1 MQLNASTY
9 ETIFLLYIDNE
20 LSPKERL
27 EVELWIAEHPT
38 YALRMEELKATKL
51 VPETMQ
57 FGLKA
62 NLKKTAA
69 GISKEVLEED
79 MIEDLDTI
87 WKNEYT
93 NLLKQDMQAIPGLSK
108 QFKNSLKKET
118 SSKGGIVKA
127 LGFSQNKFTY
137 TAVAAMLMLFIGYK
151 QLAKTTTKNSIAS
164 NSPVNNTINEN
175 AIVNNLN
182 IKDAGKSFE
191 ANAAESKTSTAI
203 NVISS
208 SSKQRDLFIQKSNE
222 PVLVNT
228 TKLDPSIVSALNETI
243 VNTETSVITS
253 ISNST
258 SLSLDKSLNEQ
269 PIHTINTTDTEESI
283 VKEANPTNSYEVIDT
298 EDPDRTILIANFEI
312 DGNRLRGLKRK
323 VTSLFKNN
331 KSDKKK

>member
-20 LSPKERL
+20 LSPKEKL

-87 WKNEYT
+87 WTNEYT

-127 LGFSQNKFTY
+127 FGFSQNKFTY

-151 QLAKTTTKNSIAS
+151 QLMTTPDLKTVAAVKTPSPQTLSKEILVQQFIPNQKTNDYSTKLNKKKLVVQDPTTNSIVNANEYTPEAVS
-164 NSPVNNTINEN
+164 N
-175 AIVNNLN
+175 
-182 IKDAGKSFE
+182 
-191 ANAAESKTSTAI
+191 
-203 NVISS
+203 
-208 SSKQRDLFIQKSNE
+208 
-222 PVLVNT
+222 VLVNQSVEKNEST
-228 TKLDPSIVSALNETI
+228 TFAPPIELNITTNNTGALSEKI
-243 VNTETSVITS
+243 VNSLS
-253 ISNST
+253 ST
-258 SLSLDKSLNEQ
+258 STNALDAE
-269 PIHTINTTDTEESI
+269 EESVPDTKI
-283 VKEANPTNSYEVIDT
+283 ATNYEVIDT

-331 KSDKKK
+331 KSEKNK

>member
-20 LSPKERL
+20 LSQKERL

-62 NLKKTAA
+62 NLKKTAD
-69 GISKEVLEED
+69 GLSKEVLEED

-87 WKNEYT
+87 WTNEYT

-127 LGFSQNKFTY
+127 FGFSQNKFTY
-137 TAVAAMLMLFIGYK
+137 TAMAAMLMLFIGYK
-151 QLAKTTTKNSIAS
+151 QLTTTPDLKTVAAVKTPSAQTLSKEILVQQFIPNQKTNDYSTKLNKKKSVVQDPTTNSIVNANEYTPEAVS
-164 NSPVNNTINEN
+164 N
-175 AIVNNLN
+175 
-182 IKDAGKSFE
+182 
-191 ANAAESKTSTAI
+191 
-203 NVISS
+203 
-208 SSKQRDLFIQKSNE
+208 
-222 PVLVNT
+222 VLVNQSVEKNEST
-228 TKLDPSIVSALNETI
+228 TFAPPIELNITTNNTGALSEKI
-243 VNTETSVITS
+243 VN
-253 ISNST
+253 
-258 SLSLDKSLNEQ
+258 SLSSTPTNALDAE
-269 PIHTINTTDTEESI
+269 EESVPDTKI
-283 VKEANPTNSYEVIDT
+283 ATNYEVIDT

-331 KSDKKK
+331 KSEKNK

>member
-1 MQLNASTY
+1 MQINASTY

-20 LSPKERL
+20 LSPKEKL

-62 NLKKTAA
+62 NLKKTDA

-127 LGFSQNKFTY
+127 FGFSQNKFTY
-137 TAVAAMLMLFIGYK
+137 TAMAAMLMLFIGYK
-151 QLAKTTTKNSIAS
+151 QLTTTPDLKTVAAVKTPSAQTLSKEILVQQFIPNQKTNDYSTKLNKKKLVVQDPTTNSIVNANEYTPEAVS
-164 NSPVNNTINEN
+164 N
-175 AIVNNLN
+175 
-182 IKDAGKSFE
+182 
-191 ANAAESKTSTAI
+191 
-203 NVISS
+203 
-208 SSKQRDLFIQKSNE
+208 
-222 PVLVNT
+222 VLVNQSVEKNEST
-228 TKLDPSIVSALNETI
+228 TFAPPIELNITTNNTGALSEKI
-243 VNTETSVITS
+243 VNSLS
-253 ISNST
+253 ST
-258 SLSLDKSLNEQ
+258 STNALDAE
-269 PIHTINTTDTEESI
+269 EESVPDTKI
-283 VKEANPTNSYEVIDT
+283 ATNYEVIDT

-331 KSDKKK
+331 KSEKNK

>member
-20 LSPKERL
+20 LSPKEKL

-87 WKNEYT
+87 WTNEYT

-127 LGFSQNKFTY
+127 FGFSQNKFTY
-137 TAVAAMLMLFIGYK
+137 TAMAAMLMLFIGYK
-151 QLAKTTTKNSIAS
+151 QLTTTPDLKTVAAVKTPSAQTLSKEILVQQFIPNQKTNDYSTKLNKKKLVVQDPTTNSIVNANEYTPEAVS
-164 NSPVNNTINEN
+164 N
-175 AIVNNLN
+175 
-182 IKDAGKSFE
+182 
-191 ANAAESKTSTAI
+191 
-203 NVISS
+203 
-208 SSKQRDLFIQKSNE
+208 
-222 PVLVNT
+222 VLVNQSVEKNEST
-228 TKLDPSIVSALNETI
+228 TFAPPIELSITTNNTGALSEKI
-243 VNTETSVITS
+243 VNSLS
-253 ISNST
+253 ST
-258 SLSLDKSLNEQ
+258 STNALDAE
-269 PIHTINTTDTEESI
+269 EESVPDTKI
-283 VKEANPTNSYEVIDT
+283 ATNYEVIDT

-331 KSDKKK
+331 KSEKNK

>member
-20 LSPKERL
+20 LSPKEKL

-87 WKNEYT
+87 WTNEYT

-127 LGFSQNKFTY
+127 FGFSQNKFTY
-137 TAVAAMLMLFIGYK
+137 TAMAAMLMLFIGYK
-151 QLAKTTTKNSIAS
+151 QLTTTPDLKTVAAVKTPSAQTLSKEILVQQFIPNQKTNDYSTKLNKKKLVVQDPTTNSIVNANEYTPEAVS
-164 NSPVNNTINEN
+164 N
-175 AIVNNLN
+175 
-182 IKDAGKSFE
+182 
-191 ANAAESKTSTAI
+191 
-203 NVISS
+203 
-208 SSKQRDLFIQKSNE
+208 
-222 PVLVNT
+222 VLVNQSVEKNEST
-228 TKLDPSIVSALNETI
+228 TFAPPIELNITTNNTGALSEKI
-243 VNTETSVITS
+243 VNSLS
-253 ISNST
+253 ST
-258 SLSLDKSLNEQ
+258 STNALDAE
-269 PIHTINTTDTEESI
+269 EESVPDTKI
-283 VKEANPTNSYEVIDT
+283 ATNYEVIDT

-331 KSDKKK
+331 KSEKNK

>member
-20 LSPKERL
+20 LSPNERL

-79 MIEDLDTI
+79 MIEDLNTI
-87 WKNEYT
+87 WTNEYT

-118 SSKGGIVKA
+118 SSKGGIIKA
-127 LGFSQNKFTY
+127 FGFSQNKFTY

-151 QLAKTTTKNSIAS
+151 QLTTTPDLKTVAAVKTPSAQTLSKEILVQQFIPNQKTNDYSTKLNKKKSFVQDPTTNSIVNANEYTPEAVS
-164 NSPVNNTINEN
+164 N
-175 AIVNNLN
+175 
-182 IKDAGKSFE
+182 
-191 ANAAESKTSTAI
+191 
-203 NVISS
+203 
-208 SSKQRDLFIQKSNE
+208 
-222 PVLVNT
+222 VLVNQSVEKNEST
-228 TKLDPSIVSALNETI
+228 TFAPPIELNITTNNTGALSEKI
-243 VNTETSVITS
+243 VNSLS
-253 ISNST
+253 ST
-258 SLSLDKSLNEQ
+258 STNALDAE
-269 PIHTINTTDTEESI
+269 EESVPDTKI
-283 VKEANPTNSYEVIDT
+283 ATNYEVIDT

-331 KSDKKK
+331 KSEKNK

>member
-20 LSPKERL
+20 LSPNERL

-79 MIEDLDTI
+79 MIEDLNTI
-87 WKNEYT
+87 WTNEYT
-93 NLLKQDMQAIPGLSK
+93 NLLKQDMQAIHGLSK

-137 TAVAAMLMLFIGYK
+137 TSVAAMLMLFIGYK
-151 QLAKTTTKNSIAS
+151 QLTTTPDLKTVAAVKTPSAQTLSKEILVQQFIPNQKTNDYSTKLNKKKSFVQDPTTNSIVNANEYTPEAVS
-164 NSPVNNTINEN
+164 N
-175 AIVNNLN
+175 
-182 IKDAGKSFE
+182 
-191 ANAAESKTSTAI
+191 
-203 NVISS
+203 
-208 SSKQRDLFIQKSNE
+208 
-222 PVLVNT
+222 VLVNQSVEKNEST
-228 TKLDPSIVSALNETI
+228 TFAPPIELNITTNNTGALSEKI
-243 VNTETSVITS
+243 VNSLS
-253 ISNST
+253 ST
-258 SLSLDKSLNEQ
+258 STNALDAE
-269 PIHTINTTDTEESI
+269 EESVPDTKI
-283 VKEANPTNSYEVIDT
+283 ATNYEVIDT

-331 KSDKKK
+331 KSEKNK

>member
-20 LSPKERL
+20 LSPNERL

-137 TAVAAMLMLFIGYK
+137 TSVAAMLMLFIGYK
-151 QLAKTTTKNSIAS
+151 QLTTTPDLKTVAAVKTPSAQTLSKEILVQQFIPNQKTNDYSTKLNKKKSFVQDPTTNSIVNANEYTPEAVS
-164 NSPVNNTINEN
+164 N
-175 AIVNNLN
+175 
-182 IKDAGKSFE
+182 
-191 ANAAESKTSTAI
+191 
-203 NVISS
+203 
-208 SSKQRDLFIQKSNE
+208 
-222 PVLVNT
+222 VLVNQSVEKNESTIFAPPIELNIT
-228 TKLDPSIVSALNETI
+228 TNNTGALSEKI
-243 VNTETSVITS
+243 VNSLS
-253 ISNST
+253 ST
-258 SLSLDKSLNEQ
+258 STNALDAE
-269 PIHTINTTDTEESI
+269 EESVPDTKI
-283 VKEANPTNSYEVIDT
+283 ATNYEVIDT

-331 KSDKKK
+331 KSEKNK

>member
-20 LSPKERL
+20 LSPNERL

-79 MIEDLDTI
+79 MIEDLNTI
-87 WKNEYT
+87 WTNEYT

-137 TAVAAMLMLFIGYK
+137 TSVAAMLMLFIGYK
-151 QLAKTTTKNSIAS
+151 QLTTTPDLKTVAAVKTPSAQTLSKEILVQQFIPNQKTNDYSTKLNKKKSFVQDPTTNSIVNANEYTPEAVS
-164 NSPVNNTINEN
+164 N
-175 AIVNNLN
+175 
-182 IKDAGKSFE
+182 
-191 ANAAESKTSTAI
+191 
-203 NVISS
+203 
-208 SSKQRDLFIQKSNE
+208 
-222 PVLVNT
+222 VLVNQSVEKNESTIFAPPIELNIT
-228 TKLDPSIVSALNETI
+228 TNNTGALSEKI
-243 VNTETSVITS
+243 VNSLS
-253 ISNST
+253 ST
-258 SLSLDKSLNEQ
+258 STNALDAE
-269 PIHTINTTDTEESI
+269 EESVPDTKI
-283 VKEANPTNSYEVIDT
+283 ATNYEVIDT

-331 KSDKKK
+331 KSEKNK

>member
-38 YALRMEELKATKL
+38 YALRMEELKATIL
-51 VPETMQ
+51 VPETIQ

-62 NLKKTAA
+62 NLKKTAV

-87 WKNEYT
+87 WTNEYT

-118 SSKGGIVKA
+118 SSKGGIIKA
-127 LGFSQNKFTY
+127 FGFSQNKFTY

-151 QLAKTTTKNSIAS
+151 QLTTTPDLKTVAAVKTPSAQTLSKEILVQQFIPNQKTNDYSTKLNKKKLVVQDPTTNSIVNANEYTPEAVS
-164 NSPVNNTINEN
+164 N
-175 AIVNNLN
+175 
-182 IKDAGKSFE
+182 
-191 ANAAESKTSTAI
+191 
-203 NVISS
+203 
-208 SSKQRDLFIQKSNE
+208 
-222 PVLVNT
+222 VLVNQSVEKNEST
-228 TKLDPSIVSALNETI
+228 TFAPPIELNITTNNTGALSEKI
-243 VNTETSVITS
+243 VNSLS
-253 ISNST
+253 ST
-258 SLSLDKSLNEQ
+258 STNALDAE
-269 PIHTINTTDTEESI
+269 EESVPDTKI
-283 VKEANPTNSYEVIDT
+283 TTNYEVIDT

-331 KSDKKK
+331 KSEKNK

>member
-38 YALRMEELKATKL
+38 YALRMEELKATIL
-51 VPETMQ
+51 VPETIQ

-62 NLKKTAA
+62 NLKKTAV

-87 WKNEYT
+87 WTNEYT

-118 SSKGGIVKA
+118 SSKGGIIKA
-127 LGFSQNKFTY
+127 FGFSQNKFTY

-151 QLAKTTTKNSIAS
+151 QLTTTPDLKTVAAVKTPSAQTLSKEILVQQFIPNQKTNDYSTKLNKKKLVVQDPTTNSIVNANEYTPEAVS
-164 NSPVNNTINEN
+164 N
-175 AIVNNLN
+175 
-182 IKDAGKSFE
+182 
-191 ANAAESKTSTAI
+191 
-203 NVISS
+203 
-208 SSKQRDLFIQKSNE
+208 
-222 PVLVNT
+222 VLVNQSVEKNEST
-228 TKLDPSIVSALNETI
+228 TFAPPIELNITTNNTGALSEKI
-243 VNTETSVITS
+243 VN
-253 ISNST
+253 
-258 SLSLDKSLNEQ
+258 SLSSTPTNALDAE
-269 PIHTINTTDTEESI
+269 EESVPDTKI
-283 VKEANPTNSYEVIDT
+283 TTNYEVIDT

-331 KSDKKK
+331 KSEKNK

>member
-20 LSPKERL
+20 LSQKERL

-79 MIEDLDTI
+79 MIEDLNTI
-87 WKNEYT
+87 WTNEYT

-151 QLAKTTTKNSIAS
+151 QLTTTPDLKTVAAVKTPSPQTLSKEILVQQFIPNQKTNDYSTKLNKKKSVVQDPTTNSIVNANEYTPEAVS
-164 NSPVNNTINEN
+164 N
-175 AIVNNLN
+175 
-182 IKDAGKSFE
+182 
-191 ANAAESKTSTAI
+191 
-203 NVISS
+203 
-208 SSKQRDLFIQKSNE
+208 
-222 PVLVNT
+222 VLVNQSVEKNEST
-228 TKLDPSIVSALNETI
+228 TFAPPIELNITTNNTGALSEKI
-243 VNTETSVITS
+243 VNSLS
-253 ISNST
+253 ST
-258 SLSLDKSLNEQ
+258 STNALDAE
-269 PIHTINTTDTEESI
+269 EESVPDTKI
-283 VKEANPTNSYEVIDT
+283 ATNYEVIDT

-331 KSDKKK
+331 KSEKNK

>member
-20 LSPKERL
+20 LSPNERL

-79 MIEDLDTI
+79 MIEDLNTI
-87 WKNEYT
+87 WTNEYT

-118 SSKGGIVKA
+118 SSKGGIIKA
-127 LGFSQNKFTY
+127 FGFSQNKFTY

-151 QLAKTTTKNSIAS
+151 QLTTTPDLKTVAAVKTPSAQTLSKEILVQQFIPNQKTNDYSTKLNKKKSFVQDPTTNSIVNANEYTPEAVS
-164 NSPVNNTINEN
+164 N
-175 AIVNNLN
+175 
-182 IKDAGKSFE
+182 
-191 ANAAESKTSTAI
+191 
-203 NVISS
+203 
-208 SSKQRDLFIQKSNE
+208 
-222 PVLVNT
+222 VLVNQSVEKNEST
-228 TKLDPSIVSALNETI
+228 TFAPPIELNITTNNTGALSEKI
-243 VNTETSVITS
+243 VNSLS
-253 ISNST
+253 ST
-258 SLSLDKSLNEQ
+258 STNASDAE
-269 PIHTINTTDTEESI
+269 EESVPDTKI
-283 VKEANPTNSYEVIDT
+283 ATNYEVIDT

-331 KSDKKK
+331 KSEKNK

>member
-1 MQLNASTY
+1 MQLNESTY

-20 LSPKERL
+20 LSQKERL

-87 WKNEYT
+87 WTNEYT

-118 SSKGGIVKA
+118 SSKGGIIKA
-127 LGFSQNKFTY
+127 FGFSQNKFTY

-151 QLAKTTTKNSIAS
+151 QLTTTPDLKTVAAVKTPSAQTLSKEILVQQFIPNQKTNDYSTKLNKKKLVVQDPTTNSIVNANEYTPEAVS
-164 NSPVNNTINEN
+164 N
-175 AIVNNLN
+175 
-182 IKDAGKSFE
+182 
-191 ANAAESKTSTAI
+191 
-203 NVISS
+203 
-208 SSKQRDLFIQKSNE
+208 
-222 PVLVNT
+222 VLVNQSVEKNEST
-228 TKLDPSIVSALNETI
+228 TFAPPIELNITTNNTGALSEKI
-243 VNTETSVITS
+243 VNSLS
-253 ISNST
+253 ST
-258 SLSLDKSLNEQ
+258 STNALDAE
-269 PIHTINTTDTEESI
+269 EESVPDTKI
-283 VKEANPTNSYEVIDT
+283 ATNYEVIDT

-331 KSDKKK
+331 KSEKNK

>member
-38 YALRMEELKATKL
+38 YALRMEELKATIL

-62 NLKKTAA
+62 NLKKTAV

-87 WKNEYT
+87 WTNEYT

-118 SSKGGIVKA
+118 SSKGGIIKA
-127 LGFSQNKFTY
+127 FGFSQNKFTY

-151 QLAKTTTKNSIAS
+151 QLTTTPDLKTVAAVKTPSAQTLSKEILVQQFIPNQKTNDYSTKLNKKKLVVQDPTTNSIVNANEYTPEAVS
-164 NSPVNNTINEN
+164 N
-175 AIVNNLN
+175 
-182 IKDAGKSFE
+182 
-191 ANAAESKTSTAI
+191 
-203 NVISS
+203 
-208 SSKQRDLFIQKSNE
+208 
-222 PVLVNT
+222 VLVNQSVEKNEST
-228 TKLDPSIVSALNETI
+228 TFAPPIELNITTNNTGALSEKI
-243 VNTETSVITS
+243 VNSLS
-253 ISNST
+253 ST
-258 SLSLDKSLNEQ
+258 STNALDAE
-269 PIHTINTTDTEESI
+269 EESVPDTKI
-283 VKEANPTNSYEVIDT
+283 ATNYEVIDT

-331 KSDKKK
+331 KSEKNK

>member
-20 LSPKERL
+20 LSPKEKL

-62 NLKKTAA
+62 NLKKTAD
-69 GISKEVLEED
+69 GLSKEVLEED

-87 WKNEYT
+87 WTNEYT

-127 LGFSQNKFTY
+127 FGFSQNKFTY
-137 TAVAAMLMLFIGYK
+137 TAMAAMLMLFIGYK
-151 QLAKTTTKNSIAS
+151 QLTTTPDLKTVAAVKTPSAQTLSKEILVQQFIPNQKTNDYSTKLNKKKSVVQDPTTNSIVNANEYTPEAVS
-164 NSPVNNTINEN
+164 N
-175 AIVNNLN
+175 
-182 IKDAGKSFE
+182 
-191 ANAAESKTSTAI
+191 
-203 NVISS
+203 
-208 SSKQRDLFIQKSNE
+208 
-222 PVLVNT
+222 VLVNQSVEKNEST
-228 TKLDPSIVSALNETI
+228 TFAPPIELNITTNNTGALSEKI
-243 VNTETSVITS
+243 VNSLS
-253 ISNST
+253 ST
-258 SLSLDKSLNEQ
+258 STNALDAE
-269 PIHTINTTDTEESI
+269 EESVPDTKI
-283 VKEANPTNSYEVIDT
+283 ATNYEVIDT

-331 KSDKKK
+331 KSEKNK

>member
-9 ETIFLLYIDNE
+9 ETIFLSYIDNE

-27 EVELWIAEHPT
+27 EVELWIAEHPS
-38 YALRMEELKATKL
+38 YALRMEELKATIL
-51 VPETMQ
+51 VPETIQ
-57 FGLKA
+57 FGWKA
-62 NLKKTAA
+62 NLKKADA

-79 MIEDLDTI
+79 MIEDLETI
-87 WKNEYT
+87 WTNEYT
-93 NLLKQDMQAIPGLSK
+93 NLLTQDIQAIPGLSK

-127 LGFSQNKFTY
+127 FGFSQNKFTY

-151 QLAKTTTKNSIAS
+151 QLVKTTIKNSIVS
-164 NSPVNNTINEN
+164 NSHVENRINEN
-175 AIVNNLN
+175 TIVNNLN

-191 ANAAESKTSTAI
+191 AIAAESKTSTAI

-208 SSKQRDLFIQKSNE
+208 SSKQHELFIQKSTE
-222 PVLVNT
+222 PILANT
-228 TKLDPSIVSALNETI
+228 AKFEPSTVSAINEKI
-243 VNTETSVITS
+243 VNAETSAITS
-253 ISNST
+253 ISNSA
-258 SLSLDKSLNEQ
+258 SLSSDKILNEL
-269 PIHTINTTDTEESI
+269 PINSINTTDTEESI
-283 VKEANPTNSYEVIDT
+283 VKEASPTNSYEVIDT

-331 KSDKKK
+331 KSDKNK

>member
-38 YALRMEELKATKL
+38 YALRMEELKATIL

-62 NLKKTAA
+62 NLKKTAV

-79 MIEDLDTI
+79 TIVDLDTI
-87 WKNEYT
+87 WTNEYT

-118 SSKGGIVKA
+118 SSKGGIIKA
-127 LGFSQNKFTY
+127 FGFSQNKFTY

-151 QLAKTTTKNSIAS
+151 QLAKTTINNSISS

-228 TKLDPSIVSALNETI
+228 AKLDPSIVSALNETI

-258 SLSLDKSLNEQ
+258 SLSLDKSLNEL
-269 PIHTINTTDTEESI
+269 PIHTINTTDTEEST
-283 VKEANPTNSYEVIDT
+283 VKEANPTSSFEVIDT

-331 KSDKKK
+331 KSDKNK

>member
-38 YALRMEELKATKL
+38 YALRMEELKATIL

-62 NLKKTAA
+62 NLKKTAV

-87 WKNEYT
+87 WTNEYT

-118 SSKGGIVKA
+118 SSKGGIIKA
-127 LGFSQNKFTY
+127 FGFSQNKFTY

-151 QLAKTTTKNSIAS
+151 QLTTTPDLKTVAAVKTPSAQTLSKEILVQQFIPNQKTNDYSTKLNKKKLVVQDPTTNSIVNANEYTPEAVS
-164 NSPVNNTINEN
+164 N
-175 AIVNNLN
+175 
-182 IKDAGKSFE
+182 
-191 ANAAESKTSTAI
+191 
-203 NVISS
+203 
-208 SSKQRDLFIQKSNE
+208 
-222 PVLVNT
+222 VLVNQSVEKNEST
-228 TKLDPSIVSALNETI
+228 TFAPPIELNITTNNTGALSEKI
-243 VNTETSVITS
+243 VN
-253 ISNST
+253 
-258 SLSLDKSLNEQ
+258 SLSSTPTNALDAE
-269 PIHTINTTDTEESI
+269 EESVPDTKI
-283 VKEANPTNSYEVIDT
+283 ATNYEVIDT

-331 KSDKKK
+331 KSEKNK

>member
-20 LSPKERL
+20 LSPKEKL

-87 WKNEYT
+87 WTNEYT

-118 SSKGGIVKA
+118 SSKGGIIKA
-127 LGFSQNKFTY
+127 FGFSQNKFTY

-151 QLAKTTTKNSIAS
+151 QLTTTPDLKTVAAVKTPSAQTLSKEILVQQFIPNQKTNDYSTKLNKKKLVVQDPTTNSIVNANEYTPEAVS
-164 NSPVNNTINEN
+164 N
-175 AIVNNLN
+175 
-182 IKDAGKSFE
+182 
-191 ANAAESKTSTAI
+191 
-203 NVISS
+203 
-208 SSKQRDLFIQKSNE
+208 
-222 PVLVNT
+222 VLVNQSVEKNEST
-228 TKLDPSIVSALNETI
+228 TFAPPIELNITTNNTGALSEKI
-243 VNTETSVITS
+243 VNSLS
-253 ISNST
+253 ST
-258 SLSLDKSLNEQ
+258 STNALDAE
-269 PIHTINTTDTEESI
+269 EESVPDTKI
-283 VKEANPTNSYEVIDT
+283 ATNYEVIDT

-331 KSDKKK
+331 KSEKNK

>member
-20 LSPKERL
+20 LSPNERL

-79 MIEDLDTI
+79 MIEDLNTI
-87 WKNEYT
+87 WTNEYT
-93 NLLKQDMQAIPGLSK
+93 NLLKQDMQAIHGLSK

-118 SSKGGIVKA
+118 SSKGGIIKA
-127 LGFSQNKFTY
+127 FGFSQNKFTY

-151 QLAKTTTKNSIAS
+151 QLTTIPDLKTVAAVKTPSAQTLSKEILVQQFIPNQKTNDYSTKLNKKKSFVQDPTTNSIVNANEYTPEAVS
-164 NSPVNNTINEN
+164 N
-175 AIVNNLN
+175 
-182 IKDAGKSFE
+182 
-191 ANAAESKTSTAI
+191 
-203 NVISS
+203 
-208 SSKQRDLFIQKSNE
+208 
-222 PVLVNT
+222 VLVNQSVEKNESTIFAPPIELNIT
-228 TKLDPSIVSALNETI
+228 TNNTGALSEKI
-243 VNTETSVITS
+243 VNSLS
-253 ISNST
+253 ST
-258 SLSLDKSLNEQ
+258 STNALDAE
-269 PIHTINTTDTEESI
+269 EESVPDTKI
-283 VKEANPTNSYEVIDT
+283 ATNYEVIDT

-331 KSDKKK
+331 KSEKNK